1 MVALEEISRDKKFIS
16 LLESLV
22 SACVS
27 PVLVQVDPFNGP
39 TLVRELRPREGGLIE
54 NWAFVR

>member
-16 LLESLV
+16 LLESPV

-27 PVLVQVDPFNGP
+27 PVLVQVDPFNRP
-39 TLVRELRPREGGLIE
+39 TLDQERE
-54 NWAFVR
+54 V